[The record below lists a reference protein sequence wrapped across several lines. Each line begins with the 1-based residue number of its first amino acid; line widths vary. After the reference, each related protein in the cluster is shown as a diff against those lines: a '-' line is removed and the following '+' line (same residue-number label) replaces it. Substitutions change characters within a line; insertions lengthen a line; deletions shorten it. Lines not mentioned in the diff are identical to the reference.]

1 MISLPPK
8 EKMTSPPKGREEAPV
23 ITLLSHLLVK
33 AHEFRASDLH
43 LEPLPD
49 SVRLRFRIDGVL
61 EEIQVLPKKLQEPLV
76 NRLKIMSGSMD
87 IAEKRLPQ
95 EGRFQFSCGAK
106 MFDIRISI
114 LPTVYGESVVLRFLD
129 RSSLSLGLHE
139 LGLEKED
146 QNILKKLIAM
156 PHGLLLVTGT
166 TGSGK
171 TTTLYACLEELK
183 ATNSKIITVEDPIE
197 YQLPGINQVQVQ
209 KNIGRTF
216 ASVLRASLRQAT
228 NTIMVG
234 EIRDAETAQI
244 TMNASLTGHLI
255 LSSLHTNDAPS
266 AIMRLEDMKIPHFLI
281 TSTLHAIIAQR
292 LVRRLCPHCKV
303 PATFTAYEDK
313 IFGLNEITSP
323 INTPMKASGCAE
335 CQGKGFQGRLGIFE
349 ILLINDSLRDAIQKK
364 QTITHLRAQARNQGM
379 RTLRDDGLK
388 KVLAGLT
395 TLQEVLAQ
403 TLF

>member
-1 MISLPPK
+1 MMSLPFK
-8 EKMTSPPKGREEAPV
+8 EKMISSPKSREEVPV
-23 ITLLSHLLVK
+23 VALLSHLLLK

-43 LEPLPD
+43 LEPFSD
-49 SVRLRFRIDGVL
+49 SLRLRFRIDGAL
-61 EEIQVLPKKLQEPLV
+61 EEIQFLPKKLQESLV

-87 IAEKRLPQ
+87 IAEKRIPQ
-95 EGRFQFSCGAK
+95 EGRFAFTSGAK
-106 MFDIRISI
+106 MLDVRISI
-114 LPTVYGESVVLRFLD
+114 LPTVYGESIVLRFLD

-146 QNILKKLIAM
+146 QNILKKLITM
-156 PHGLLLVTGT
+156 PHGLLLVTGP

-171 TTTLYACLEELK
+171 TTTLYACLEKLK

-228 NTIMVG
+228 NTMMVG

-244 TMNASLTGHLI
+244 AINASLTGHLI
-255 LSSLHTNDAPS
+255 LSTLHTNDAPTT
-266 AIMRLEDMKIPHFLI
+266 IMRLEDMKIPHFLI
-281 TSTLHAIIAQR
+281 TSALHAIIAQR

-303 PATFTAYEDK
+303 PATFTTYEKK
-313 IFGLNEITSP
+313 IFSVEEIASP
-323 INTPMKASGCAE
+323 LNTPMKASGCSE

-349 ILLINDSLRDAIQKK
+349 ILLMNDYLRDAIQKK
-364 QTITHLRAQARNQGM
+364 QTITHLREQARNHGM
-379 RTLRDDGLK
+379 RTLREDGLK

-395 TLQEVLAQ
+395 TVQEVLAQ
-403 TLF
+403 TLC